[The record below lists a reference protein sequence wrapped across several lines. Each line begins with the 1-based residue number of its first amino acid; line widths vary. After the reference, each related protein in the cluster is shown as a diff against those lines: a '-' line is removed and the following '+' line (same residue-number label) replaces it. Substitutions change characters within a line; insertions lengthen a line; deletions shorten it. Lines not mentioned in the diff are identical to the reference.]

1 MEESGGNWLLMVHTE
16 NLNTHSRQL
25 VGGDPRQV
33 SKNVVYCVYHQS
45 GRSVATNYYFSGD
58 LVIIHFLTGHIL
70 VALQHRYDGKWD
82 GNGRASQCWGSA
94 TFKFWMGGAGLP
106 FPSSKPLM
114 CLMSALVQDSFYN
127 LQLLDGT

>member
-106 FPSSKPLM
+106 FLSSKPLM

-127 LQLLDGT
+127 LQLLDRT